1 MTELE
6 SELVNVLFAGTI
18 LVHLVVLNRG
28 ACNYMIES
36 SPKACTTEYQL
47 HPNHWLNDSL
57 LEGGRGGGGGVE
69 FPSQYCIALPV
80 VPCIYM

>member
-57 LEGGRGGGGGVE
+57 LGGGGGDRIYK
-69 FPSQYCIALPV
+69 SICIALPV
-80 VPCIYM
+80 VPCIYI